1 MGRTVDEEVLKDT
14 VRPDQQI
21 RSASE
26 REHYKVLIRSATAL
40 CFKIYNFAHELF
52 YS

>member
-21 RSASE
+21 RSASGG
-26 REHYKVLIRSATAL
+26 AL
-40 CFKIYNFAHELF
+40 QGLN
-52 YS
+52 